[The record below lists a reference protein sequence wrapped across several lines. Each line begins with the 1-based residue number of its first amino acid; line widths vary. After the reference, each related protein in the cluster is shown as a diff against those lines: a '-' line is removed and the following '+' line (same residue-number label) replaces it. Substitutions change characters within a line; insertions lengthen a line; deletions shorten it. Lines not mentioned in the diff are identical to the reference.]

1 MLNLFLDLFLLPS
14 LKNEDKK
21 SVNSKLRATGLKCRI
36 CETLCNFVSG
46 QQKIVGHKKA
56 LKYISGFFKD
66 LQRQIYLG
74 VYLYYRIYPKNLG
87 NTG

>member
-1 MLNLFLDLFLLPS
+1 MKTKK
-14 LKNEDKK
+14 KNI
-21 SVNSKLRATGLKCRI
+21 NSKLHATGLKCRI

-46 QQKIVGHKKA
+46 QQKTVGHKKA

-66 LQRQIYLG
+66 LQRQIDLG
-74 VYLYYRIYPKNLG
+74 VYLYYEDICKNLG